1 MAWSKD
7 TPLRLCPTLRALIGD
22 SSPLF
27 QMKMEHDATL
37 ALIARE
43 LAFLQANMLKEQQ
56 RLEALVSD
64 KSRTVEA
71 LVAENNH
78 LRTLNK
84 TLNKQHECDTPSSED
99 SSPKSSFSTKVEV
112 KPRMQASNPTTAS
125 VGVSPVGS
133 KQALRGPKPPVPS
146 RENINR
152 LLAPPIPV
160 RSTSLRTGN
169 LDVEQPSQP
178 SVTNN
183 LERVDSGRETSSDV
197 EHCQSK
203 SHSNSPQSGQDEG
216 FCSSHEDNNS
226 CVRQA
231 NGGRQSLSN
240 HRHRDV
246 QKPSDIKHRYKAK
259 LASSPSNLA
268 VLQEHQVAT
277 AEGGGGGGVTTVT
290 YWTGSFL

>member
-1 MAWSKD
+1 
-7 TPLRLCPTLRALIGD
+7 
-22 SSPLF
+22 
-27 QMKMEHDATL
+27 MKLEHDATL

-56 RLEALVSD
+56 RLEALVND
-64 KSRTVEA
+64 KSRNIEA
-71 LVAENNH
+71 LVTENDR
-78 LRTLNK
+78 LRKLNK
-84 TLNKQHECDTPSSED
+84 KLTKQNVCDTPSSED
-99 SSPKSSFSTKVEV
+99 SSPKSSFSTKVEI
-112 KPRMQASNPTTAS
+112 KPRLQASNQASTTLAGS
-125 VGVSPVGS
+125 SSPAGGP

-160 RSTSLRTGN
+160 RSTSLRN
-169 LDVEQPSQP
+169 LDLESPPQPS
-178 SVTNN
+178 SSATNN

-231 NGGRQSLSN
+231 ANGGTARQGLPN

-268 VLQEHQVAT
+268 VLQEHQVAA

>member
-1 MAWSKD
+1 
-7 TPLRLCPTLRALIGD
+7 
-22 SSPLF
+22 
-27 QMKMEHDATL
+27 MKLEHDATL

-56 RLEALVSD
+56 RLEALVTD
-64 KSRTVEA
+64 KSRNIEA
-71 LVAENNH
+71 LVAENDR
-78 LRTLNK
+78 LRKLNK
-84 TLNKQHECDTPSSED
+84 KLSKQNACDTPSSED
-99 SSPKSSFSTKVEV
+99 SSPKSSFSSKVET
-112 KPRMQASNPTTAS
+112 KPRLQQVPNHAAPPADS
-125 VGVSPVGS
+125 VSPAGP
-133 KQALRGPKPPVPS
+133 KQGQRGPKPPVPS

-160 RSTSLRTGN
+160 RSTSLRTGGN
-169 LDVEQPSQP
+169 LDLDSPSQP
-178 SVTNN
+178 SSSATNN

-231 NGGRQSLSN
+231 NGGGGRQGLPN

-268 VLQEHQVAT
+268 VLQEHQVAA
-277 AEGGGGGGVTTVT
+277 AEGGGGGGGVTTVT